1 MELIIVVVLV
11 VHLIGSTIY
20 IRSLLVN
27 RRDQAR
33 LIRVMNREQLRMQT
47 RIQTLERRIST
58 ERKRKNPSSKK

>member
-27 RRDQAR
+27 RRDQTR

-58 ERKRKNPSSKK
+58 ERKRKTPSKK

>member
-33 LIRVMNREQLRMQT
+33 LIRVVNREQLRMQT

>member
-27 RRDQAR
+27 RRDQTR
-33 LIRVMNREQLRMQT
+33 MIRVMNREQLRMQT

-58 ERKRKNPSSKK
+58 ERKRKTPSKK

>member
-1 MELIIVVVLV
+1 MELIIVIVLV

-27 RRDQAR
+27 RRDQTR

-58 ERKRKNPSSKK
+58 ERKRKTPSKK